1 MKTKMKG
8 GSKASDL
15 VMESKPVLCDKS
27 SVVNIG
33 PKMDFDVSKLSLY
46 KTSGGGR
53 RKSKSKKRKS
63 KKSKKSK
70 KRKSK
75 KRGGG
80 KTHPHTG
87 RNNGCGADC
96 KGQSGGSAWKA
107 TLYSRGPV
115 NQPSNPKQFRMFT
128 QTRDFIPNE
137 SLRSATFMRGSG
149 NRKSLKR
156 SNKRNK
162 RNKRNNRKSNNRKRN
177 KRCN

>member
-1 MKTKMKG
+1 MKTKMRG

-53 RKSKSKKRKS
+53 KRKKSKSKKRS
-63 KKSKKSK
+63 L
-70 KRKSK
+70 

-96 KGQSGGSAWKA
+96 KGQSGGSAWKS
-107 TLYSRGPV
+107 TVYSRGPV
-115 NQPSNPKQFRMFT
+115 NQPSNPDQFRMFT
-128 QTRDFIPNE
+128 QNADFIPNE
-137 SLRSATFMRGSG
+137 ALRSAKFMKGG
-149 NRKSLKR
+149 KNRRSLKRRNKNRRSLKRRNKKSLKR
-156 SNKRNK
+156 RNK
-162 RNKRNNRKSNNRKRN
+162 SKRGN
-177 KRCN
+177 